1 MFRNVVKT
9 SVIGTTNIGKSCLC
23 NVIAGRKIEKDY
35 SSTIGVDFIVK
46 YIVRKHDTVLLALWD
61 LSGLDRF
68 YSITGPY
75 IESSSVLIYCYSAE
89 NYDTF
94 TTMVSKYYD
103 YNSKY
108 TENKHIIIVV
118 TKIDSNKTITDF
130 EKWGEEFAEK
140 HSHPFIKTSSYT
152 KEGIQELIDIC
163 IVHAPIIEKQEPVK
177 YWCTLI

>member
-1 MFRNVVKT
+1 MFKNIVKT
-9 SVIGTTNIGKSCLC
+9 SVIGTNNIGKSCLC
-23 NVIAGRKIEKDY
+23 NAISGRNIEKY
-35 SSTIGVDFIVK
+35 YASTIGVDFIVK
-46 YIVRKHDTVLLALWD
+46 HIVRKHDTVSLALWD

-68 YSITGPY
+68 YCITGPY

-108 TENKHIIIVV
+108 KHIIIVV
-118 TKIDSNKTITDF
+118 TKIDSNKTIPDF

-163 IVHAPIIEKQEPVK
+163 IIHAPKKEPIK
-177 YWCTLI
+177 DWCTLI